1 MTGGLMTE
9 LSLNDFA
16 IKISEI
22 QPVLLREFLRRQ
34 VGAISQGSITPQQIL
49 VMEILFN
56 QQESRMK
63 DLAQALG
70 VSMATMT
77 GIVDRLVRHNFV
89 ERIFDQKDRRIIKTR
104 LTLKGKALL
113 KKYLQKKRNLILDV
127 FSKLSSEERTAYLT
141 IIQKVKNILHGTED
155 AASDKK

>member
-1 MTGGLMTE
+1 MTE